1 MFIVTDTAAD
11 LSPQEVA
18 EWGVHVIPLLIQFPD
33 GEVSS
38 SEITPDA
45 FYDRLRSMVPT
56 VPTTSQPSPEK
67 FMTIYKQAREA
78 GEEALSIH
86 ISSGLSGTY
95 NAAALAARQV
105 DEAHVTVWDSQTLS
119 PGLRFQVWAAVMAAR
134 AGWSK
139 DRIVERMTAIRAATE
154 AVFTLD
160 TLDYLARGGRIGR
173 VQALAGSIL
182 HIKPVIKVDKHDGK
196 YGTIGRGRTIDQ
208 SIKSIVNYLNGVYG
222 SQPVWATVI
231 HGQFAEKAE
240 TLTAALQAQLNI
252 GKMDSLRISPAL
264 GVHTGPGVVGVGMMP
279 LHLIED
285 LQTA

>member
-11 LSPQEVA
+11 LTEQEIQD
-18 EWGVHVIPLLIQFPD
+18 WGVHVIPLLIQFPD

-38 SEITPDA
+38 SNITPDA
-45 FYDRLRSMVPT
+45 FYDRLRAMVPSI
-56 VPTTSQPSPEK
+56 PTTSQPSPDK
-67 FMTIYKQAREA
+67 FMTLYKQARDR
-78 GEEALSIH
+78 GEDVLSIH

-95 NAAALAARQV
+95 NAALLAARQV
-105 DEAHVTVWDSQTLS
+105 GDMDGAVWDSQTLS

-139 DRIVERMTAIRAATE
+139 ERIVERLTAIRAATE

-160 TLDYLARGGRIGR
+160 TLEYLARGGRIGR

-208 SIKSIVNYLNGVYG
+208 SIKSIVNYLSGVYG

-240 TLTAALQAQLNI
+240 TLTAALRAQLNI
-252 GKMDSLRISPAL
+252 GKLDSLRISPVL
-264 GVHTGPGVVGVGMMP
+264 GVHTGPGVVGVGVMP

-285 LQTA
+285 LQMA

>member
-1 MFIVTDTAAD
+1 MLIVTDSAAD

-18 EWGVHVIPLLIQFPD
+18 EWGVQVVPLLIQFPD

-38 SEITPDA
+38 ADISADA
-45 FYDRLRSMVPT
+45 FYDRLRAIVPDM
-56 VPTTSQPSPEK
+56 PSTSQPSPEK
-67 FMTIYKQAREA
+67 FMAIYKQARDN
-78 GEEALSIH
+78 GEEVLSIH
-86 ISSGLSGTY
+86 ISSGLSGTH
-95 NAAALAARQV
+95 NAALLAARQV
-105 DEAHVTVWDSQTLS
+105 EDAKVTVWDSQTLS

-134 AGWSK
+134 AGWSSEQ
-139 DRIVERMTAIRAATE
+139 IVERLTAIRAATE

-208 SIKSIVNYLNGVYG
+208 SIKSIANFCASTFG

-231 HGQFAEKAE
+231 HGQFEEKAA
-240 TLTAALQAQLNI
+240 TLTAALQSQLNI
-252 GKMDSLRISPAL
+252 GKLDSLRISPVL
-264 GVHTGPGVVGVGMMP
+264 GVHTGPGVVGVGIVP
-279 LHLIED
+279 LD
-285 LQTA
+285 LVQDL